1 MTYLVTLIWTDMQAL
16 TYMGVTCMTE
26 VLLQIIRNMAAVHVV
41 TNHQE
46 QEE

>member
-1 MTYLVTLIWTDMQAL
+1 MTYLVTLIWTDMQAH
-16 TYMGVTCMTE
+16 TYMGIMCMIE
-26 VLLQIIRNMAAVHVV
+26 VLLQIIRNMATVHVV